1 MTDLL
6 EDARS
11 IAFLVGVDLDTVK
24 VSAIRLELAVHKMVI
39 AEVVSQYTLL
49 DEILGEIIIEY
60 FFKVDPATLHLSDE
74 PNAYT
79 IFSHHILDE
88 MFLLKKMA
96 IVHAIKA
103 LPGEVTSVIQRV
115 NSLRNALAH
124 SLFPEKRKEHRRSG
138 KVLFGSKDIRTPE
151 GLVLFRDTVQVAH
164 MYLFDRAS
172 GPDFI

>member
-1 MTDLL
+1 MPLGTNMTDLL

-24 VSAIRLELAVHKMVI
+24 VSTIRLEVAIHKMVV
-39 AEVVSQYTLL
+39 AEVVTQYTLL

-60 FFKVDPATLHLSDE
+60 FFKVDRATLRSSEE
-74 PNAYT
+74 PNSYT
-79 IFSHHILDE
+79 IFSNHILDE

-96 IVHAIKA
+96 IVHAIKV

-124 SLFPEKRKEHRRSG
+124 SLFPG
-138 KVLFGSKDIRTPE
+138 KKKGTSSLW
-151 GLVLFRDTVQVAH
+151 
-164 MYLFDRAS
+164 
-172 GPDFI
+172 